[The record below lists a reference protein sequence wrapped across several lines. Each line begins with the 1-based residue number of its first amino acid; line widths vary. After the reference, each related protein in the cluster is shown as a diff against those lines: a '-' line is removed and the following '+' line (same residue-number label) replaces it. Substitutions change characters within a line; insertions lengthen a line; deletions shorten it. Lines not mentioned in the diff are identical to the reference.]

1 MLDRVFDRLVD
12 PEFQDLG
19 SGLMSFPAYIY
30 VYKSDREYE
39 LREELPNLCERLKRP
54 KVQPQ
59 EEQDPLLLNVY
70 EAFLD
75 YLEDRT
81 LGGRPLLERI
91 LEQEESDSEQIEKQL
106 KRHARSSEFVGGLA
120 EQFEEYIQAPSE
132 HKRSYVF
139 LHGWG
144 AIYPYLR
151 ASQFLDRM
159 EGRLGDY
166 KLILFYPGTYED
178 GQFHLFGEL
187 GSNRVYRA
195 SCLNEMIGE

>member
-1 MLDRVFDRLVD
+1 MLDRVFDRLSD

-30 VYKSDREYE
+30 VYPPDREYE
-39 LREELPNLCERLKRP
+39 LRDELPNLCERLKRP

-59 EEQDPLLLNVY
+59 EEQAPLLLNVY
-70 EAFLD
+70 EAFLR

-91 LEQEESDSEQIEKQL
+91 LEQEENDPDQIAKQL
-106 KRHARSSEFVGGLA
+106 KRHARSAGFVGGLA

-132 HKRSYVF
+132 YKRSYVF

-144 AIYPYLR
+144 SIYPYLR

-166 KLILFYPGTYED
+166 KLILFYPGTYEE
-178 GQFHLFGEL
+178 GQFRLFGEL
-187 GSNRVYRA
+187 NSNRVYRA